1 MFCVGKGIL
10 LMFVARVM
18 MATIIMISAG
28 VARLPWHREATAL
41 TTSAEEEG
49 DISG

>member
-1 MFCVGKGIL
+1 MFCVEKGML

-18 MATIIMISAG
+18 MVIMISADTD
-28 VARLPWHREATAL
+28 RLTCHRKATAL

-49 DISG
+49 DISR